1 MLWPWILVLSQEHRT
16 SLQQWNKSQGEDPGV
31 KNLHCQRTASL
42 SPSEGLLQNR
52 TRVSQLRY
60 FKETPVFS
68 VLMTSLHESLGNSMG
83 HSLSWVPCYYCLFTA
98 YQHLHVLPQIYSATS
113 YLHCVWS
120 HALYCLPIRNVSMI
134 SLFTCTPTPGSGN
147 ASTIILTMLISKRK
161 GLTLLQNKI
170 LPEACN
176 FFLSGVFTVRGLL
189 CALGILT
196 VPVISPEYL
205 QCNGKMLS
213 SHPSLYHLS
222 KYLCCFCGKFFYPV
236 FTGVLLRFVS
246 SMGKGSLLSVF

>member
-1 MLWPWILVLSQEHRT
+1 MCCHRSILLLPTCIVF
-16 SLQQWNKSQGEDPGV
+16 GV
-31 KNLHCQRTASL
+31 
-42 SPSEGLLQNR
+42 G
-52 TRVSQLRY
+52 
-60 FKETPVFS
+60 
-68 VLMTSLHESLGNSMG
+68 
-83 HSLSWVPCYYCLFTA
+83 
-98 YQHLHVLPQIYSATS
+98 
-113 YLHCVWS
+113 

-176 FFLSGVFTVRGLL
+176 FFLSGVFTVKGLL

-222 KYLCCFCGKFFYPV
+222 KYLCCFCGKFFLSCLHRCFIKVCKFYGQR
-236 FTGVLLRFVS
+236 FT
-246 SMGKGSLLSVF
+246 SVCFLNY